1 MSFLAV
7 MRHANAAVTTKNML
21 NRFVL
26 RSVSC

>member
-1 MSFLAV
+1 MGND
-7 MRHANAAVTTKNML
+7 MTGHANAAVTTKNML